1 MSQLSSTFLSKSNGP
16 PGRQAGVQAPDTD
29 AYRNM
34 KSGQNLKKIVR
45 TSCMYKTLPQIQSN
59 FSIKQIQSSRQMK
72 VWMSL
77 FSLKKSL
84 WRYLTYRVRWRMLKS
99 VVKCFQV
106 YTVCLNRLI
115 RIIIWKTSDFKLISP
130 IRIWKWPFSSK
141 NDWISS
147 FFVLVWFKQGK

>member
-1 MSQLSSTFLSKSNGP
+1 
-16 PGRQAGVQAPDTD
+16 
-29 AYRNM
+29 
-34 KSGQNLKKIVR
+34 
-45 TSCMYKTLPQIQSN
+45 
-59 FSIKQIQSSRQMK
+59 MK

-84 WRYLTYRVRWRMLKS
+84 WRYLTYQVRWRMLKS

-130 IRIWKWPFSSK
+130 IRIWKWPFSWK
-141 NDWISS
+141 NDWISCFFLVWITRKIKWIVS
-147 FFVLVWFKQGK
+147 NKKQSRLTKKITQPNQNHLFGRTFVLFYQLYDCENHKSQLKQLM